1 MPRIVVLGGGIAG
14 LAAAHALA
22 RAGEGAASVP
32 LEVVVV
38 EAAPRLGGKIAT
50 ERAEGFL
57 IEAGADSFSTRRPDA
72 LELVEELGLA
82 GELLPTGGGRVLVL
96 RDGRLEEL
104 PGALHLVVPTDLGEI
119 LRSRLLSAP
128 AKARMAL
135 ELLRW
140 PRWGSGRRDARSG
153 GGAAAAAG
161 GALRSAGE
169 APDQAAGP
177 FLRRH
182 FGAEYLERVAGPL
195 LAGIHAT
202 DPELLSLAAAFPGL
216 AATARRH
223 GSLIRAAR
231 GRGGSGGPTR
241 VSLAGGVGSLIDA
254 LVQRLEAAGV
264 EIATGRAVV
273 GLQAAVAEPAAGGA
287 IDSSEPAVGA
297 LGPDG
302 TRRGAAG
309 FLLTLAGGASL
320 AADAVV
326 LAAPPAVTGS
336 LLEPLAPG
344 AAAALGAIPT
354 ASTATVSLGFR
365 RQDVRHPLD
374 ALGLLVPAREGRAL
388 GACTFASSKF
398 PGRAPA
404 GAVLVR
410 AYLGAG
416 PDAEL
421 PSAPE
426 ALAELALAEL
436 GDLLGLAGPPL
447 LTRVHR
453 FGAANPQY
461 RVGHRERIAA
471 VEAALPP
478 NLALAGCAYH
488 GLGIPDCIA
497 SGRRAAER
505 ILSETS

>member
-1 MPRIVVLGGGIAG
+1 VNRCRVIVVGGGIAG

-22 RAGEGAASVP
+22 RPSESAAFAP
-32 LEVVVV
+32 LEIVVL
-38 EAAPRLGGKIAT
+38 EAAPRPGGKIAT
-50 ERAEGFL
+50 ERVDDFL

-104 PGALHLVVPTDLGEI
+104 PGALHLVVPTDLGEVF
-119 LRSRLLSAP
+119 RSRLLSAP
-128 AKARMAL
+128 AKARVAL
-135 ELLRW
+135 ELLRR

-153 GGAAAAAG
+153 
-161 GALRSAGE
+161 GE

-182 FGAEYLERVAGPL
+182 FGAEYLERVSGPL

-202 DPELLSLAAAFPGL
+202 DPERLSLAAAFPGL
-216 AATARRH
+216 AAMARRH

-231 GRGGSGGPTR
+231 RRGGSGGPTR
-241 VSLAGGVGSLIDA
+241 VTLAGGVGSLIDA
-254 LVQRLEAAGV
+254 LVRRLEAAGV

-273 GLQAAVAEPAAGGA
+273 GLESASAAGPAGGA
-287 IDSSEPAVGA
+287 GD
-297 LGPDG
+297 
-302 TRRGAAG
+302 AG

-326 LAAPPAVTGS
+326 LAAPPAVAAS

-365 RQDVRHPLD
+365 REDVRHPLD

-421 PSAPE
+421 PSEPE
-426 ALAELALAEL
+426 ALADLALAEL
-436 GDLLGLAGPPL
+436 EDLLGLAGPPL
-447 LTRVHR
+447 LARVHR

-505 ILSETS
+505 VLAQTP

>member
-1 MPRIVVLGGGIAG
+1 MPRIAVIGGGIAG
-14 LAAAHALA
+14 LAAAHALV
-22 RAGEGAASVP
+22 RAPAAALPAS
-32 LEVVVV
+32 LEIVVV
-38 EAAPRLGGKIAT
+38 EAGPRLGGKIAT

-104 PGALHLVVPTDLGEI
+104 PGALHLVVPTDLGEVF
-119 LRSRLLSAP
+119 RSRLLSAP
-128 AKARMAL
+128 AKARVAL
-135 ELLRW
+135 ELLRR
-140 PRWGSGRRDARSG
+140 PRWGSGRREARSGG
-153 GGAAAAAG
+153 GGAAAAG
-161 GALRSAGE
+161 GAPRPAGE
-169 APDQAAGP
+169 SPDQAAGP

-231 GRGGSGGPTR
+231 RRGGSGGPTR
-241 VSLAGGVGSLIDA
+241 ATLAGGVGTLIDA
-254 LVQRLEAAGV
+254 LVRRLEAAGV

-273 GLQAAVAEPAAGGA
+273 GLESASTAGPG
-287 IDSSEPAVGA
+287 
-297 LGPDG
+297 
-302 TRRGAAG
+302 RGAGDAG
-309 FLLTLAGGASL
+309 FVLTLAGGASL

-326 LAAPPAVTGS
+326 LAGPPAVTGS

-354 ASTATVSLGFR
+354 ASTATVSLGFHR
-365 RQDVRHPLD
+365 RDVRHPLD

-426 ALAELALAEL
+426 DLAELARAEL
-436 GDLLGLAGPPL
+436 EGLLGLAGPPL
-447 LTRVHR
+447 LARVHR

-461 RVGHRERIAA
+461 RTGHRERIAA

-478 NLALAGCAYH
+478 GLALAGCAYH

-505 ILSETS
+505 ILAQG